1 MTIDISDNAARVSY
15 TVSAGATV
23 TSFAVSFEFFE
34 DGDLSVYV
42 DGTLKTITT
51 HYTLSGG
58 SGSTGTVTM
67 SVTGASGGSS
77 VVIVRDTTIERTS
90 DFSSGT
96 DINRAALNTQLDTLT
111 AIAADNKDRADRSI
125 TAPVSEVTPVLVLP
139 SVDNRKGTVLGFNA
153 TSGNVE
159 AGPSIT
165 AVQSL
170 SEVTASINLLGTAAV
185 VEDMGILATTA
196 IVEDMGLL
204 GTSGNVA
211 AMAKLG
217 VDAVIADMA
226 ILGTSAIVEDMAILG
241 TDDVVADMAILAT
254 SDIVTDMNL
263 LATAAVVEDMDL
275 LATSVVIEDMGLL
288 ATAAVI
294 EDMGLLATSA
304 VITDM
309 DLLATS
315 GNLSAMALLGTSDVI
330 TDMALLGT
338 SAVVADL
345 AILGTTDAVADM
357 NTLATTDIVSDLNTL
372 AAISSDITAAADVA
386 SSIAA
391 SGTNATN
398 AANSATASASSASAS
413 AGSATAAAN
422 SASAAA
428 AAFDSFDDRYLGSKS
443 SAPTVDNDGNALVE
457 GALYFDSSSNGMKV
471 YDGSNWIAASSAG
484 TASLILY
491 EYTATNNQT
500 TFSGSDD
507 NSATLGYTV
516 GNIQVV
522 LNGVILDPSDYTA
535 SSGTSVV
542 LGAGATTNDLL
553 NVYAFKSFTVS
564 DTVSASAGGT
574 FAANVAFGANAT
586 FGDNDKAIF
595 GAGSDLQIYHDG
607 SDSFIDDAGTG
618 SLYMRSNS
626 VVLGKYTGEVGLVAT
641 ADGSVDLYYNDVKK
655 LATSASGIDLTGTLT
670 VRNGSSSTE
679 QIILGNTSNTGGRD
693 WRLGRDNAATGDFI
707 IKSSDATNNNVLT
720 ERMRIDSSGN
730 VGIGSA
736 PSYNL
741 HIEKAG
747 NQFIFLNNASTND
760 GFYFKAGTG
769 ASSIQTN
776 GGSNVMNFF
785 TSGSER
791 MRIDSNGA
799 LLLGATSRSVYYNSV
814 NAYNAS
820 AVIKTNVSNEVADLV
835 ITNGN
840 NDFGSSV
847 DFARTNSAGNDVR
860 FATISAQPTN
870 TTAGSEAGVIRFY
883 TKGTGDSNVVERMRL
898 DASGSVGIGCTP
910 ASTVSLDVQNLSA
923 SSNNV
928 LLRIKNTTNGEDSG
942 LIIEGQNGGARE
954 YKIGVN
960 VIANS
965 PDLTFSGPTGYK
977 FYTAGS
983 ERMSIDSS
991 GTVGVNGGRFN
1002 VIRNQNSDFVAKF
1015 ENDAG
1020 GGYGIS
1026 SDNSAGNHIFF
1037 YRSGS
1042 GVGTITDNGTTIAFN
1057 TVSDYRLKTDVQ
1069 PMTGASDRVQALNP
1083 VNFEWISAGTR
1094 VDGFLAH
1101 EAQAVVPECVTGT
1114 KDAMRDEEY
1123 EVTPAVEATYDDDGN
1138 ELTAAVEAVMGTR
1151 SVPDMQGIDQ
1161 SKIVPLLTAALRE
1174 ALTKIDD
1181 METRLAA
1188 LEAV

>member
-23 TSFAVSFEFFE
+23 TSFSVSFEFFE

-791 MRIDSNGA
+791 MRIDS
-799 LLLGATSRSVYYNSV
+799 
-814 NAYNAS
+814 
-820 AVIKTNVSNEVADLV
+820 
-835 ITNGN
+835 
-840 NDFGSSV
+840 
-847 DFARTNSAGNDVR
+847 
-860 FATISAQPTN
+860 
-870 TTAGSEAGVIRFY
+870 
-883 TKGTGDSNVVERMRL
+883 
-898 DASGSVGIGCTP
+898 SGSVGIGCTP

>member
-23 TSFAVSFEFFE
+23 TSFSVSFEFFE

-791 MRIDSNGA
+791 MRIDS
-799 LLLGATSRSVYYNSV
+799 
-814 NAYNAS
+814 
-820 AVIKTNVSNEVADLV
+820 
-835 ITNGN
+835 
-840 NDFGSSV
+840 
-847 DFARTNSAGNDVR
+847 
-860 FATISAQPTN
+860 
-870 TTAGSEAGVIRFY
+870 
-883 TKGTGDSNVVERMRL
+883 
-898 DASGSVGIGCTP
+898 SGSVGIGCTP

-1069 PMTGASDRVQALNP
+1069 PMTGASARVQALNP